1 MDLSELFDQ
10 ETLMD
15 MLEHVRRC
23 FPNCLDTDVLL
34 INCFWEVLLRW
45 HHQPQVY
52 TSELG
57 LALGYLDR
65 VFSAVL
71 RHNVACMAW
80 RVFIQKRLETLCSL
94 IEKMGK
100 RPKDRIAR
108 DKLSMDE
115 NQLEQFTSFVA
126 DILDF
131 MIRNSLSSDAEPLP
145 LYATDDWW
153 SGFNSP
159 ATASTVSGNNIAAP
173 IDSSSGQGL
182 DDGLMASVNGNIP
195 LATLAMHQ
203 KPPNIDLVVVY
214 HHLALVVQ
222 FTIVFNLKRA
232 YPLSLFPSTIRAY
245 LFKDL
250 YDFVSTSGNNSQTLQ
265 SDHSLITTSNEPVAV
280 DPILAEGRLKFI
292 FGVVSAIAQ
301 TLPVY
306 TGGK

>member
-1 MDLSELFDQ
+1 
-10 ETLMD
+10 MD

-23 FPNCLDTDVLL
+23 FPNCLDTDILL

-100 RPKDRIAR
+100 RPKDRISRKELA
-108 DKLSMDE
+108 MDE

-126 DILDF
+126 DVLDF

-153 SGFNSP
+153 SGFNAP
-159 ATASTVSGNNIAAP
+159 ATAATVAGNNIATHSAA
-173 IDSSSGQGL
+173 SQGL

-195 LATLAMHQ
+195 LATMAMHQ

-232 YPLSLFPSTIRAY
+232 YPLSLFPSTVRAY

-250 YDFVSTSGNNSQTLQ
+250 YDFVSISGALQ
-265 SDHSLITTSNEPVAV
+265 SDRSLITASNEPVAI
-280 DPILAEGRLKFI
+280 DPILADGRLKFV

-306 TGGK
+306 TGGKCPKI